1 MEMGF
6 QAFNYSTALIDEKL
20 YDAAVIGGGLAG
32 LSLSIQLAKAGYNVV
47 LFEKEK
53 YPFHKVC
60 GEYISLESWDF
71 IKGLGLDLEKMN
83 LPIIKNLIV
92 SSPNGNSLEQ
102 PLPLGGFGISRYGLD
117 NELYKIA
124 KDAGVKIHEG
134 TKVNEVNFKDDVF
147 TISTSA
153 FSVRSKAAA
162 GTCGK
167 RSNLDVKWSR
177 DFIKKKNNR
186 LNNYIG
192 IKYHVETNFPADT
205 IALHNFEDGYCGISK
220 IEDDKYCLCYL
231 TTAENLK
238 ANNNSIAEMEKN
250 VLHKNPFLKDI
261 LSSVKFLPGFPV
273 TISQISFDKKS
284 QVENNVLM
292 IGDAAGMI
300 TPLCGNGMSM
310 ALHGSKIA
318 FKCIDDLLQKKI
330 SREQM
335 EENYAAEW
343 KHQFAHRLRMGRMIQ
358 RLFGNGSVT
367 NLFIAVVKHFPAV
380 IRRIIRSTHGKP
392 F

>member
-134 TKVNEVNFKDDVF
+134 TKVNELSLKGF
-147 TISTSA
+147 TAYQALIGEYE
-153 FSVRSKAAA
+153 KH
-162 GTCGK
+162 
-167 RSNLDVKWSR
+167 
-177 DFIKKKNNR
+177 KK
-186 LNNYIG
+186 
-192 IKYHVETNFPADT
+192 
-205 IALHNFEDGYCGISK
+205 
-220 IEDDKYCLCYL
+220 L
-231 TTAENLK
+231 TRITW
-238 ANNNSIAEMEKN
+238 
-250 VLHKNPFLKDI
+250 
-261 LSSVKFLPGFPV
+261 PV
-273 TISQISFDKKS
+273 WFYVAVTG
-284 QVENNVLM
+284 VVVYLM
-292 IGDAAGMI
+292 INPYY
-300 TPLCGNGMSM
+300 T
-310 ALHGSKIA
+310 
-318 FKCIDDLLQKKI
+318 
-330 SREQM
+330 
-335 EENYAAEW
+335 
-343 KHQFAHRLRMGRMIQ
+343 
-358 RLFGNGSVT
+358 
-367 NLFIAVVKHFPAV
+367 
-380 IRRIIRSTHGKP
+380 
-392 F
+392 